1 MKIAVLKGGF
11 SAEREVSLRTGA
23 GVAEALRSLSHVVEE
38 VDVKD
43 PRFPIPEGTEA
54 AFICLHGTFG
64 EDGQV
69 QRILEQRG
77 MKYTGEGVETSRLGM
92 DKLESKKLF
101 LAAGVA
107 TPEGGLWDGVS
118 RRPYPFIVKPVADGS
133 SVGLC
138 RVFTDD
144 DFTKAKAEA
153 VRLGKPMMIEQMI
166 EGREVTVG
174 ILGDQTLPVIEI
186 RARACGYDYAS
197 KYTAGGAEYLC
208 PAPMDA
214 DLTRCVQQ
222 TAMGAHRAI
231 GGKIY
236 SRVDL
241 ILDQSGK
248 PWVLEVNTIPGM
260 TALSHLPNAAGKAGI
275 TYPQLCEKILKLSLE
290 ARS

>member
-23 GVAEALRSLSHVVEE
+23 GVAGALRTLGHVVDE
-38 VDVKD
+38 VDVMD
-43 PRFPIPEGTEA
+43 ANFSLPAGTEI
-54 AFICLHGTFG
+54 AFVCLHGTFG

-69 QRILEQRG
+69 QRILEKRD
-77 MKYTGEGVETSRLGM
+77 MKYTGEGPEASRCGM
-92 DKLESKKLF
+92 EKLESKKLF
-101 LAAGVA
+101 QAAGVA

-138 RVFTDD
+138 RVFTEA
-144 DFTKAKAEA
+144 DFVHAKAEA

-166 EGREVTVG
+166 EGREATVG
-174 ILGDQTLPVIEI
+174 ILGEQALPVIEI
-186 RARACGYDYAS
+186 RPRDCGYDYTS
-197 KYTAGGAEYLC
+197 KYTPGGAEYLC
-208 PAPMDA
+208 PAPMDEA
-214 DLTRCVQQ
+214 LTLRVQQ
-222 TAMGAHRAI
+222 TALAAHRAI
-231 GGKIY
+231 GGKVY

-241 ILDQSGK
+241 IVDRAGK

-275 TYPQLCEKILKLSLE
+275 SYPQLCEKILKLSLE